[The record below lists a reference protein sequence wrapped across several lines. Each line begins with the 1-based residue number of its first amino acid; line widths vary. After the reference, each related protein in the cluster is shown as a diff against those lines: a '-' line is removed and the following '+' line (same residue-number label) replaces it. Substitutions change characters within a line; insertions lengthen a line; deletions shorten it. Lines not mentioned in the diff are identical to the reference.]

1 MNNCTLLI
9 DGNWLLI
16 SRFSVLQETFR
27 TTHTEAELEAAQHN
41 LEDCMARSINI
52 TINRLPFIT
61 NMILVTDGG
70 SWRKHLPK
78 PSCLNEDYK
87 GNREDDEEPDI
98 SWDHVWEALNHLQE
112 SCAAAGITSCH
123 HKYIEGD
130 DWIWHWSRYLND
142 HDSNCI
148 IWSSDADLKQLVQC
162 KNGYF
167 TAWYNSTK
175 PGRVVFHQD
184 MQDKPLTDKEDDFFM
199 SPMVSKN
206 PTQLSIEKLVPNI
219 EYINPDDI
227 VISKIICGDSSDN
240 IKSVARITK
249 NNRTYGVGPKELE
262 RLLEA
267 LNINDLESFF
277 ISRNEV
283 LDRIR
288 TNNKFNNTVSM
299 NDINEMFDFNT
310 KLVWLNENII
320 PGDIKNAMKEV
331 EYKKIDI
338 SDFRNSYTSL
348 LPKEDKQDIEN
359 IFDSIKP

>member
-1 MNNCTLLI
+1 M
-9 DGNWLLI
+9 
-16 SRFSVLQETFR
+16 
-27 TTHTEAELEAAQHN
+27 
-41 LEDCMARSINI
+41 
-52 TINRLPFIT
+52 P
-61 NMILVTDGG
+61 
-70 SWRKHLPK
+70 
-78 PSCLNEDYK
+78 
-87 GNREDDEEPDI
+87 
-98 SWDHVWEALNHLQE
+98 
-112 SCAAAGITSCH
+112 
-123 HKYIEGD
+123 
-130 DWIWHWSRYLND
+130 
-142 HDSNCI
+142 
-148 IWSSDADLKQLVQC
+148 
-162 KNGYF
+162 
-167 TAWYNSTK
+167 
-175 PGRVVFHQD
+175 
-184 MQDKPLTDKEDDFFM
+184 TDKEDDFFM
-199 SPMVSKN
+199 SPMVVKN

-320 PGDIKNAMKEV
+320 PDDIKNAMKEV